1 MALITLDK
9 QLTDPRSTAQKTA
22 STQASTPAP
31 GHQPNLHF
39 FSRALASSPFWPKI
53 YRYDAPEAQATYDS
67 LANLTGRAGEDSLK
81 CLKEVDVEIIREAAL
96 EISGSYVR

>member
-1 MALITLDK
+1 
-9 QLTDPRSTAQKTA
+9 
-22 STQASTPAP
+22 
-31 GHQPNLHF
+31 
-39 FSRALASSPFWPKI
+39 
-53 YRYDAPEAQATYDS
+53 